1 MCHSVPPQL
10 TPYLAKGAE
19 ISILDHGIP
28 GCRVRDP
35 SPGLNAN
42 RDYFSNP
49 VWTKGYLNHV
59 HRDAAFRRRWLRAI
73 RSWDGLI
80 VVDLGCG
87 PGNLGAA
94 LGGKPAMLLRVDT
107 ALGASR

>member
-19 ISILDHGIP
+19 ISILDHGIS

-49 VWTKGYLNHV
+49 VWAKGYLNHV

-80 VVDLGCG
+80 VVDWV
-87 PGNLGAA
+87 AV
-94 LGGKPAMLLRVDT
+94 PAISVPRSAENRPCCWGLI
-107 ALGASR
+107 